1 MDININQKRLPA
13 PTDIKIAYTK
23 VAGQSIITWSALS
36 AKNYIVSYNVYRGT
50 SSNGIFYKL
59 NKQPISNNSYIDYAL
74 GRNPNTTYWYKLST
88 LYKTDNGF
96 VEGMLS
102 KPVQY
107 HVTTV
112 DKWFNKIN
120 ERNMWILKNTG
131 QLFDLY
137 TRKYEGET
145 CTNCYDKARGRA
157 GMDSCTTCFGTG
169 FVGGYEP
176 EVQLYLRLSP
186 AEESLDV
193 ATEDLTYNSLPSAWT
208 ITPIKINN
216 RDLLIGQD
224 GTIYSVLSMFEGQA
238 AGYLF
243 HQELK
248 LKTLDPYDNRYNINR
263 ATLRPAY

>member
-1 MDININQKRLPA
+1 MDISINQKRLPA
-13 PTDIKIAYTK
+13 PNNIRIAYTK
-23 VAGQSIITWSALS
+23 VAGQSIITWSELS
-36 AKNYIVSYNVYRGT
+36 IKDYAVSYNIYRGT
-50 SSNGIFYKL
+50 SANGIFYKL
-59 NKQPISNNSYIDYAL
+59 NKQPISNNSYIDYTL
-74 GRNPNTTYWYKLST
+74 GRNPNITYWYKLST

-102 KPVQY
+102 KAVQY

-137 TRKYEGET
+137 TRKYEGEH
-145 CTNCYDKARGRA
+145 CPVCYDSARGRA
-157 GMDSCTTCFGTG
+157 GLDSCETCFGTG
-169 FVGGYEP
+169 YVGGYEP
-176 EVQLYLRLSP
+176 EVQLYLRLAP

-193 ATEDLTYNSLPSAWT
+193 ATEDLTYSSLPSAWT
-208 ITPIKINN
+208 ITPIKIHN

-248 LKTLDPYDNRYNINR
+248 LKTLDPYDNRYNIKR
-263 ATLRPAY
+263 TTLKPAY